1 MKFTQRKVATITLGH
16 TIAIGEFEGH
26 VTNAKPGNYTVY
38 TVQRKVEPGETALL
52 FIHEDEVQNI
62 NKLAPFLDIDVCC
75 GVDAGTYGI
84 VTKPENAVYH
94 EWSDRWFDNEG
105 HTDGYV
111 ADTNYGDGVF
121 ALYTNE
127 THSVFLLDDEDIYLT
142 ELLADKGLNKDD
154 IEPVSG
160 YSFED
165 TEIEVDYYVPTPD
178 NPKIL
183 QLNTLKQPTDT
194 SLRIIDNIIN
204 TVVDAVRL
212 ASDNH

>member
-1 MKFTQRKVATITLGH
+1 MKFTQRKVATITLGP

-94 EWSDRWFDNEG
+94 EWSDRWFDNQDY
-105 HTDGYV
+105 TDGYV

-121 ALYTNE
+121 AVYTNE
-127 THSVFLLDDEDIYLT
+127 IHSVFLLDDEDIYLT
-142 ELLADKGLNKDD
+142 ELLDDKDITEDD
-154 IEPVSG
+154 LKPIEG
-160 YSFED
+160 YTFGD
-165 TEIEVDYYVPTPD
+165 TEIRVDYSTLVPDDPAIRRLTTV
-178 NPKIL
+178 KR
-183 QLNTLKQPTDT
+183 PTDI